1 MLADAVKRREK
12 IESYKKI
19 VLESRRNDND
29 RVLEYCHKIIE
40 LADETSDEDALGF
53 AYFYIGEVEY
63 LTNSIDEMFGSMLNA
78 LRYLGNS
85 GQWCLAARVYN
96 VMGITSVSRGNTV
109 AAMEYY
115 MSGLY
120 ICEEHDVKSVQSSI
134 ELNLGYLYLDA
145 GVYKEAEEYFLKA
158 YNEYV
163 RTPAEKRRNETLT
176 MIYTNLATC
185 NLLAAE
191 LDKAKEYIGKLK
203 DECQA
208 SFSNMDYIYVECLEV
223 RFHHICGDYESR
235 DKIIDDVKR
244 RLSGNVLIMDIFD
257 DIYDFCNLMIEI
269 DRLDVLQEIIERL
282 DEPIKKTQI
291 NNLKRKF
298 LTLKI
303 KLYMKNGDKEA
314 CDGALIRFFDLS
326 EKLEEDKQKMIASI
340 LHVRNSVDK
349 MKDKQR
355 VLEAEKLKL
364 LERSETDQLTG
375 IANRYRLVQYAQSSL
390 AKCKRERI
398 PLSYEVLDIDYFK
411 QYNDTYGHQAGDECI
426 KAVAGI
432 LADIQNDSIFA
443 ARYGGD
449 EFVVIYVG
457 MSVEEVVRTAEVL
470 KRRVQE
476 LESVYKGAGVDVG
489 VTISQGICHCIPE
502 EDSKDRDYLYSADI
516 MLYNVKRKKRNGI
529 CVGDLSGKEI
539 DY

>member
-63 LTNSIDEMFGSMLNA
+63 LTNSLDEMFGSMLNA

-120 ICEEHDVKSVQSSI
+120 ICEEHDVKSVHSSI

-163 RTPAEKRRNETLT
+163 RTPAEKRRNESLT

-185 NLLAAE
+185 HLLAGE
-191 LDKAKEYIGKLK
+191 LDKAREYIGKLK

-244 RLSGNVLIMDIFD
+244 RLSRNVLIMDIFD

-314 CDGALIRFFDLS
+314 CDGALVSFFDLS

-476 LESVYKGAGVDVG
+476 LGSVYKGAGVDVG

>member
-1 MLADAVKRREK
+1 MQADAVKRREK

-19 VLESRRNDND
+19 VLENRRNDND

-63 LTNSIDEMFGSMLNA
+63 LTNSIDEMFDSMLNA

-85 GQWCLAARVYN
+85 SQWYLAARVYN

-176 MIYTNLATC
+176 MIYTNLVTC
-185 NLLAAE
+185 HLLADE
-191 LDKAKEYIGKLK
+191 LDKAKEYIGRLK

-208 SFSNMDYIYVECLEV
+208 SFGNMDYIYVECLEV

-235 DKIIDDVKR
+235 DKIINDVKR

-314 CDGALIRFFDLS
+314 CDGALISFFELS
-326 EKLEEDKQKMIASI
+326 EKLERDKQKMIASI

-432 LADIQNDSIFA
+432 LSDIQNDSIFA

-457 MSVEEVVRTAEVL
+457 MSVEEVVRTAEVF

-476 LESVYKGAGVDVG
+476 LGSVYKGAGVDVG

>member
-1 MLADAVKRREK
+1 MQADAVKRKEK

-19 VLESRRNDND
+19 VLENIRNDND
-29 RVLEYCHKIIE
+29 SVLEYCHKIIE

-53 AYFYIGEVEY
+53 AYFYMGEVDY
-63 LTNSIDEMFGSMLNA
+63 LTNSIDEMFDSMLNA

-85 GQWCLAARVYN
+85 DQWYLAARVYN

-145 GVYKEAEEYFLKA
+145 GVYKEAEKYFLKA

-176 MIYTNLATC
+176 MIYTNLVTC
-185 NLLAAE
+185 HLLADE
-191 LDKAKEYIGKLK
+191 LDKAKEYIGRLK

-208 SFSNMDYIYVECLEV
+208 SFGNMDYIYVECLEV

-235 DKIIDDVKR
+235 DKIINDVKR

-282 DEPIKKTQI
+282 DESIKKTQI

-314 CDGALIRFFDLS
+314 CDGALISFFDLS
-326 EKLEEDKQKMIASI
+326 EKLEKDKQKMIASI

-349 MKDKQR
+349 MEDKQR

-364 LERSETDQLTG
+364 LEMSETDQLTG
-375 IANRYRLVQYAQSSL
+375 IANRYRLVQYAQASL
-390 AKCKRERI
+390 ERCKRERI

-411 QYNDTYGHQAGDECI
+411 QYNDTYGHQVGDECI

-432 LADIQNDSIFA
+432 LSDIQNDSIFA

-457 MSVEEVVRTAEVL
+457 MSVEEVVRTAEVF

-476 LESVYKGAGVDVG
+476 LGSVYKGTGVDVG

>member
-1 MLADAVKRREK
+1 MQADAVKRREK

-19 VLESRRNDND
+19 VLENRRNDND

-40 LADETSDEDALGF
+40 LADETGDEDALGF

-163 RTPAEKRRNETLT
+163 RTPAGKRRIETLT

-185 NLLAAE
+185 HLLADE

-244 RLSGNVLIMDIFD
+244 RLSRNVLIMDIFD

-314 CDGALIRFFDLS
+314 CNGALVSFFDLS
-326 EKLEEDKQKMIASI
+326 EKLEKDKQKMIASI

-390 AKCKRERI
+390 AKCKKERI
-398 PLSYEVLDIDYFK
+398 PLAYEVLDIDYFK

-457 MSVEEVVRTAEVL
+457 MSVEEVARTAEVL
-470 KRRVQE
+470 KRRVEE
-476 LESVYKGAGVDVG
+476 LESVYKGTGVDGG

>member
-1 MLADAVKRREK
+1 MQADAVKRREK

-19 VLESRRNDND
+19 VLENRRNDND
-29 RVLEYCHKIIE
+29 MVLEYCHKIIE
-40 LADETSDEDALGF
+40 LADETGDEDALGF

-63 LTNSIDEMFGSMLNA
+63 LTNSIDEMFDSMLNA

-85 GQWCLAARVYN
+85 GQWYLAARVYN

-115 MSGLY
+115 KSGLY

-163 RTPAEKRRNETLT
+163 RTPAGKRRNETLT

-185 NLLAAE
+185 HLLADE

-208 SFSNMDYIYVECLEV
+208 SFGNMDYIYVECLEV
-223 RFHHICGDYESR
+223 RLHHICGDYESR

-269 DRLDVLQEIIERL
+269 DRLDVMQEIIEKL

-298 LTLKI
+298 ITLKI

-314 CDGALIRFFDLS
+314 CDGALISFFELS
-326 EKLEEDKQKMIASI
+326 EKLEKDKQKMIASI

-349 MKDKQR
+349 MEDKQR

-364 LERSETDQLTG
+364 LEMSETDQLTG
-375 IANRYRLVQYAQSSL
+375 IANRYRLVQYAQASL
-390 AKCKRERI
+390 ERCKRERI

-411 QYNDTYGHQAGDECI
+411 QYNDTYGHQVGDECI

-432 LADIQNDSIFA
+432 LSDIQNDSIFA

-457 MSVEEVVRTAEVL
+457 MSVVEVVRTAEVL

-476 LESVYKGAGVDVG
+476 LGSVYKGTGVDVG

>member
-1 MLADAVKRREK
+1 MQADVVKRREK

-19 VLESRRNDND
+19 VLENRRNDND

-40 LADETSDEDALGF
+40 LADETGDEDALGF

-63 LTNSIDEMFGSMLNA
+63 LTNSIDEMFDSMLNA

-85 GQWCLAARVYN
+85 GQWYLAARVYN

-134 ELNLGYLYLDA
+134 ELNLGYLHLDA

-185 NLLAAE
+185 NLLADE
-191 LDKAKEYIGKLK
+191 LDKAKEYIGRLK

-208 SFSNMDYIYVECLEV
+208 SFGNMDYIYVECLEV

-269 DRLDVLQEIIERL
+269 DRLDVMQEIIEKL

-298 LTLKI
+298 ITLKI

-314 CDGALIRFFDLS
+314 CDGALISFFELS
-326 EKLEEDKQKMIASI
+326 EKLEKDKQKMIASI

-349 MKDKQR
+349 MEDKQR

-364 LERSETDQLTG
+364 LEMSETDQLTG
-375 IANRYRLVQYAQSSL
+375 IANRYRLVQYAQASL
-390 AKCKRERI
+390 ERCKRERI

-411 QYNDTYGHQAGDECI
+411 QYNDTYGHQVGDECI

-432 LADIQNDSIFA
+432 LSDIQNDSIFA

-476 LESVYKGAGVDVG
+476 LGSVYKGTGVDVG

>member
-1 MLADAVKRREK
+1 MQADVVKRREK

-19 VLESRRNDND
+19 VLENRRNDND

-40 LADETSDEDALGF
+40 LADETGDEDALGF

-63 LTNSIDEMFGSMLNA
+63 LTNSIDEMFDSMLNA

-85 GQWCLAARVYN
+85 GQWYLAARVYN

-134 ELNLGYLYLDA
+134 ELNLGYLHLDA

-185 NLLAAE
+185 NLLADE
-191 LDKAKEYIGKLK
+191 LDKAKEYIGRLK

-208 SFSNMDYIYVECLEV
+208 SFGNMDYIYVECLEV

-235 DKIIDDVKR
+235 DKIINDVKR

-269 DRLDVLQEIIERL
+269 DRLDVMQEIIEKL

-298 LTLKI
+298 ITLKI

-314 CDGALIRFFDLS
+314 CDGALISFFELS
-326 EKLEEDKQKMIASI
+326 EKLEKDKQKMIASI

-349 MKDKQR
+349 MEDKQR

-364 LERSETDQLTG
+364 LEMSETDQLTG
-375 IANRYRLVQYAQSSL
+375 IANRYRLVQYAQASL
-390 AKCKRERI
+390 ERCKRERI

-411 QYNDTYGHQAGDECI
+411 QYNDTYGHQVGDECI

-432 LADIQNDSIFA
+432 LSDIQNDSIFA

-457 MSVEEVVRTAEVL
+457 MSVVEVVRTAEVL

-476 LESVYKGAGVDVG
+476 LGSVYKGTGVDVG

>member
-1 MLADAVKRREK
+1 MQADAVKRREK

-40 LADETSDEDALGF
+40 LADETGDEDALGF

-96 VMGITSVSRGNTV
+96 VMGITSISRGNTV

-185 NLLAAE
+185 HLLADE

-235 DKIIDDVKR
+235 DKIINDVKR

-326 EKLEEDKQKMIASI
+326 EKLEEDKQNMIASI
-340 LHVRNSVDK
+340 LHVRDLVDK

-375 IANRYRLVQYAQSSL
+375 IANRYRLLQYAQSSL
-390 AKCKRERI
+390 AKCKKERI
-398 PLSYEVLDIDYFK
+398 PLAYEVLDIDYFK

-457 MSVEEVVRTAEVL
+457 MSVEEVARTAEVL
-470 KRRVQE
+470 KRRVEE
-476 LESVYKGAGVDVG
+476 LESVYKGTGVDGG

>member
-29 RVLEYCHKIIE
+29 RVLDYCHKIIE
-40 LADETSDEDALGF
+40 LADETGDEDALGF

-163 RTPAEKRRNETLT
+163 RTPAGKRRIETLT

-185 NLLAAE
+185 HLLADE

-244 RLSGNVLIMDIFD
+244 RLSRNVLIMDIFD

-314 CDGALIRFFDLS
+314 CNGALVSFFDLS
-326 EKLEEDKQKMIASI
+326 EKLEKDKQKMIASI

-390 AKCKRERI
+390 AKCKKERI
-398 PLSYEVLDIDYFK
+398 PLAYEVLDIDYFK

-457 MSVEEVVRTAEVL
+457 MSVEEVARTAEVL
-470 KRRVQE
+470 KRRVEE
-476 LESVYKGAGVDVG
+476 LESVYKGTGVDGG

>member
-1 MLADAVKRREK
+1 M
-12 IESYKKI
+12 
-19 VLESRRNDND
+19 
-29 RVLEYCHKIIE
+29 
-40 LADETSDEDALGF
+40 
-53 AYFYIGEVEY
+53 
-63 LTNSIDEMFGSMLNA
+63 M
-78 LRYLGNS
+78 
-85 GQWCLAARVYN
+85 
-96 VMGITSVSRGNTV
+96 
-109 AAMEYY
+109 
-115 MSGLY
+115 
-120 ICEEHDVKSVQSSI
+120 
-134 ELNLGYLYLDA
+134 
-145 GVYKEAEEYFLKA
+145 
-158 YNEYV
+158 
-163 RTPAEKRRNETLT
+163 
-176 MIYTNLATC
+176 
-185 NLLAAE
+185 
-191 LDKAKEYIGKLK
+191 
-203 DECQA
+203 
-208 SFSNMDYIYVECLEV
+208 
-223 RFHHICGDYESR
+223 
-235 DKIIDDVKR
+235 
-244 RLSGNVLIMDIFD
+244 
-257 DIYDFCNLMIEI
+257 EI

-314 CDGALIRFFDLS
+314 CDGALISFFDLS
-326 EKLEEDKQKMIASI
+326 EKLEKDKQKMIASI

-411 QYNDTYGHQAGDECI
+411 QYNDAYGHQAGDECI
-426 KAVAGI
+426 KVVAGI
-432 LADIQNDSIFA
+432 LSDIQNDSIFA

-476 LESVYKGAGVDVG
+476 LGSVYKGAGVDVG

>member
-1 MLADAVKRREK
+1 MQADAVKRREK

-19 VLESRRNDND
+19 VLENRRNDND

-40 LADETSDEDALGF
+40 LADETGDEDALGF

-109 AAMEYY
+109 VAMEYY

-163 RTPAEKRRNETLT
+163 RTPAGKRRIETLT

-185 NLLAAE
+185 HLLADE

-244 RLSGNVLIMDIFD
+244 RLSRNVLIMDIFD

-314 CDGALIRFFDLS
+314 CNGALVSFFDLS
-326 EKLEEDKQKMIASI
+326 EKLEKDKQKMIASI

-390 AKCKRERI
+390 AKCKKERI
-398 PLSYEVLDIDYFK
+398 PLAYEVLDIDYFK

-457 MSVEEVVRTAEVL
+457 MSVEEVARTAEVL
-470 KRRVQE
+470 KRRVEE
-476 LESVYKGAGVDVG
+476 LESVYKGTGVDGG

>member
-1 MLADAVKRREK
+1 MQADAVKRKEK

-19 VLESRRNDND
+19 VLENRRNDND

-63 LTNSIDEMFGSMLNA
+63 LTNSIDEMFDSMLNA

-85 GQWCLAARVYN
+85 DQWYLAARVYN

-158 YNEYV
+158 YNGYV

-185 NLLAAE
+185 HLLADE

-208 SFSNMDYIYVECLEV
+208 SFGNMDYIYVECLEV
-223 RFHHICGDYESR
+223 RFHHICGDYKSR

-257 DIYDFCNLMIEI
+257 DIYDFCNLMVEI
-269 DRLDVLQEIIERL
+269 DRLDVLQEIIEKL

-314 CDGALIRFFDLS
+314 CDGALISFFELS
-326 EKLEEDKQKMIASI
+326 EKLEMDKQKMIASI

-390 AKCKRERI
+390 AKCKKERI

-411 QYNDTYGHQAGDECI
+411 QYNNTYGHQAGDECI

-432 LADIQNDSIFA
+432 LSDIRNDSIFA

-470 KRRVQE
+470 KRRAQE
-476 LESVYKGAGVDVG
+476 LGSVYKGAGVDVG

-516 MLYNVKRKKRNGI
+516 MLYNVKRKRRNGI

>member
-1 MLADAVKRREK
+1 MQADAVKRKEK

-19 VLESRRNDND
+19 VLENIRNDND
-29 RVLEYCHKIIE
+29 SVLEYCHKIIE

-63 LTNSIDEMFGSMLNA
+63 LTNSIDEMFDSMLNA

-85 GQWCLAARVYN
+85 DQWYLAARVYN

-185 NLLAAE
+185 NLLADE
-191 LDKAKEYIGKLK
+191 LDKAKEYIDKLK

-235 DKIIDDVKR
+235 DKIINDVKR

-257 DIYDFCNLMIEI
+257 DIYDFCNLMMEI

-314 CDGALIRFFDLS
+314 CDGALISFFDLS
-326 EKLEEDKQKMIASI
+326 EKLEKDKQKMIASI

-390 AKCKRERI
+390 AKCKKEQI

-432 LADIQNDSIFA
+432 LSDIQNDSIFA

-476 LESVYKGAGVDVG
+476 LGSVYKGTGVDVG

-502 EDSKDRDYLYSADI
+502 KDSKDRDYLYSADI

>member
-1 MLADAVKRREK
+1 MQADAVKRREK

-19 VLESRRNDND
+19 VLENRRNDND

-85 GQWCLAARVYN
+85 GQWYLAARVYN

-185 NLLAAE
+185 HLLADE

-208 SFSNMDYIYVECLEV
+208 SFGNMDYIYVECLEV
-223 RFHHICGDYESR
+223 RFHHICGDYKSR

-257 DIYDFCNLMIEI
+257 DIYDFCNLMVEI
-269 DRLDVLQEIIERL
+269 DRLDVLQEIIEKL

-314 CDGALIRFFDLS
+314 CDGALISFFELS
-326 EKLEEDKQKMIASI
+326 EKLEMDKQKMIASI

-390 AKCKRERI
+390 AKCKKERI

-432 LADIQNDSIFA
+432 LSDIRNDSIFA

-470 KRRVQE
+470 KRRAQE
-476 LESVYKGAGVDVG
+476 LGSVYKGAGVDVG

-516 MLYNVKRKKRNGI
+516 MLYNVKRKRRNGI
-529 CVGDLSGKEI
+529 CVGDLSGEEI

>member
-1 MLADAVKRREK
+1 MQADAVKRREK

-40 LADETSDEDALGF
+40 LADETGDEDALGF

-163 RTPAEKRRNETLT
+163 RTPAEKRRIETLT
-176 MIYTNLATC
+176 MIYTNLVTC
-185 NLLAAE
+185 HLLADE

-340 LHVRNSVDK
+340 LHVRDLVDK

-375 IANRYRLVQYAQSSL
+375 IANRYRLLQYAQSSL
-390 AKCKRERI
+390 AKCKKERI
-398 PLSYEVLDIDYFK
+398 PLAYEVLDIDYFK

-457 MSVEEVVRTAEVL
+457 MSVEEVARTAEVL
-470 KRRVQE
+470 KRRVEE
-476 LESVYKGAGVDVG
+476 LESVYKGTGVDGG

>member
-1 MLADAVKRREK
+1 MQADVVKRREK

-19 VLESRRNDND
+19 VLENRRNDND

-40 LADETSDEDALGF
+40 LADETGDEDALGF

-63 LTNSIDEMFGSMLNA
+63 LTNSIDEMFDSMLNA

-85 GQWCLAARVYN
+85 GQWYLAARVYN

-134 ELNLGYLYLDA
+134 ELNLGYLHLDA
-145 GVYKEAEEYFLKA
+145 GVYKEAEDYFLKA

-185 NLLAAE
+185 NLLADE
-191 LDKAKEYIGKLK
+191 LDKAKEYIGRLK

-208 SFSNMDYIYVECLEV
+208 SFGNMDYIYVECLEV

-235 DKIIDDVKR
+235 DKIINDVKR

-314 CDGALIRFFDLS
+314 CDGALISFFELS
-326 EKLEEDKQKMIASI
+326 EKLEKDKQKMIASI

-349 MKDKQR
+349 MEDKQR

-364 LERSETDQLTG
+364 LEMSETDQLTG
-375 IANRYRLVQYAQSSL
+375 IANRYRLVQYAQASL
-390 AKCKRERI
+390 ERCKRERI

-411 QYNDTYGHQAGDECI
+411 QYNDTYGHQVGDECI

-432 LADIQNDSIFA
+432 LSDIQNDSIFA

-457 MSVEEVVRTAEVL
+457 MSVVEVVRTAEVL

-476 LESVYKGAGVDVG
+476 LGSVYKGTGVDVG

-516 MLYNVKRKKRNGI
+516 MLYNVKRKKET
-529 CVGDLSGKEI
+529 V
-539 DY
+539 YV

>member
-1 MLADAVKRREK
+1 MQADAVKRREK

-19 VLESRRNDND
+19 VLENRRNDND
-29 RVLEYCHKIIE
+29 MVLEYCHKIIE

-185 NLLAAE
+185 HLLADE

-223 RFHHICGDYESR
+223 RFHHICGDCESR
-235 DKIIDDVKR
+235 DKIINDVKR

-314 CDGALIRFFDLS
+314 CDGALVSFFDLS

-390 AKCKRERI
+390 AKCKKERI
-398 PLSYEVLDIDYFK
+398 PLAYEVLDIDYFK

-426 KAVAGI
+426 KVVAGI
-432 LADIQNDSIFA
+432 LSDIQNDSIFA

-457 MSVEEVVRTAEVL
+457 MSVDEVVRTAEVL

-476 LESVYKGAGVDVG
+476 LGSVYKGACVDVG

>member
-1 MLADAVKRREK
+1 MQADAVKRREK

-19 VLESRRNDND
+19 VLENRRNDND

-40 LADETSDEDALGF
+40 LADEASDEDALGF

-63 LTNSIDEMFGSMLNA
+63 LANSIDEMFGSMLNA

-85 GQWCLAARVYN
+85 GQWYLAARVYN

-115 MSGLY
+115 LSGLY

-163 RTPAEKRRNETLT
+163 RTPAQKRRNETLT

-185 NLLAAE
+185 HLLADE

-208 SFSNMDYIYVECLEV
+208 SFGNMDYIYVECLEV
-223 RFHHICGDYESR
+223 RFHHICGDYKSR

-257 DIYDFCNLMIEI
+257 DIYDFCNLMVEI
-269 DRLDVLQEIIERL
+269 DRLDVLQEIIEKL

-298 LTLKI
+298 LILKI

-314 CDGALIRFFDLS
+314 CDGALISFFELS
-326 EKLEEDKQKMIASI
+326 EKLEMDKQKMIASI

-390 AKCKRERI
+390 AKCKKERI

-432 LADIQNDSIFA
+432 LSDIQNDSIFA

-470 KRRVQE
+470 KRRAQE
-476 LESVYKGAGVDVG
+476 LGSVYKGAGVDVG

-502 EDSKDRDYLYSADI
+502 EDSKDRDYLYYADI
-516 MLYNVKRKKRNGI
+516 MLYNVKRKRRNGI
-529 CVGDLSGKEI
+529 CVGDLSGEEI

>member
-1 MLADAVKRREK
+1 MQADAVKRREK

-40 LADETSDEDALGF
+40 LADETGDEDALGF

-96 VMGITSVSRGNTV
+96 VMGITSISRGNTV

-185 NLLAAE
+185 HLLADE

-235 DKIIDDVKR
+235 DKIINDVKR

-340 LHVRNSVDK
+340 LHVRDLVDK

-390 AKCKRERI
+390 AKCKREQI

-432 LADIQNDSIFA
+432 LSDIQNDSIFA

-457 MSVEEVVRTAEVL
+457 MSVEEVARTAEVL
-470 KRRVQE
+470 KRRVEE
-476 LESVYKGAGVDVG
+476 LESVYKGTGVDGG

>member
-1 MLADAVKRREK
+1 MQADAVKRREK

-40 LADETSDEDALGF
+40 LADETGDEDALGF

-96 VMGITSVSRGNTV
+96 VMGITSVGRGNTV

-163 RTPAEKRRNETLT
+163 RTPAEKRRIETLT

-185 NLLAAE
+185 HLLADE

-244 RLSGNVLIMDIFD
+244 RLSRNVLIMDIFD

-314 CDGALIRFFDLS
+314 CDGALISFFDLS

-375 IANRYRLVQYAQSSL
+375 IANRYRLLQYAQSSL
-390 AKCKRERI
+390 AKCKKERI
-398 PLSYEVLDIDYFK
+398 PLAYDVLDIDYFK

-457 MSVEEVVRTAEVL
+457 MSVEEVARTAEVL
-470 KRRVQE
+470 KRRVEE
-476 LESVYKGAGVDVG
+476 LESVYKGTGVDGG

>member
-1 MLADAVKRREK
+1 MQADAVKRREK

-40 LADETSDEDALGF
+40 LADETGDEDALGF

-96 VMGITSVSRGNTV
+96 VMGITSISRGNTV

-185 NLLAAE
+185 HLLADE

-235 DKIIDDVKR
+235 DKIINDVKR

-314 CDGALIRFFDLS
+314 CDGALVSFFDLS

-375 IANRYRLVQYAQSSL
+375 IANRYRLLQYAQSSL
-390 AKCKRERI
+390 AKCKKERI
-398 PLSYEVLDIDYFK
+398 PLAYEVLDIDYFK

-476 LESVYKGAGVDVG
+476 LGSVYKGAGVDGG

>member
-1 MLADAVKRREK
+1 MQADAVKRREK

-63 LTNSIDEMFGSMLNA
+63 LTNSIDEMFGSMLSA

-185 NLLAAE
+185 HLLADE

-223 RFHHICGDYESR
+223 RFHHICGDCESR
-235 DKIIDDVKR
+235 DKIINDVKR

-314 CDGALIRFFDLS
+314 CDGALVSFFDLS

-390 AKCKRERI
+390 AKCKKERI
-398 PLSYEVLDIDYFK
+398 PLAYEVLDIDYFK

-476 LESVYKGAGVDVG
+476 LGSVYKGAGVDVG

>member
-1 MLADAVKRREK
+1 MQADAVKRREK

-19 VLESRRNDND
+19 VLENRRNDND

-40 LADETSDEDALGF
+40 LADETGDEDALGF

-63 LTNSIDEMFGSMLNA
+63 LANSIDEMFGSMLNA

-85 GQWCLAARVYN
+85 GQWYLAARVYN

-115 MSGLY
+115 LSGLY

-163 RTPAEKRRNETLT
+163 RTPAGKRRNETLT

-185 NLLAAE
+185 HLLADE

-208 SFSNMDYIYVECLEV
+208 SFGNMDYIYVECLEV
-223 RFHHICGDYESR
+223 RLHHICGDYESR

-244 RLSGNVLIMDIFD
+244 RLSGKVLIMDIFD
-257 DIYDFCNLMIEI
+257 DIYDFCDLMIEI

-314 CDGALIRFFDLS
+314 CDGALISFFELS
-326 EKLEEDKQKMIASI
+326 EKLEKDKQKMIASI

-349 MKDKQR
+349 MEDKQR

-364 LERSETDQLTG
+364 LEMSETDQLTG
-375 IANRYRLVQYAQSSL
+375 IANRYRLVQYAQASL
-390 AKCKRERI
+390 ERCKRERI

-411 QYNDTYGHQAGDECI
+411 QYNDTYGHQVGDECI

-432 LADIQNDSIFA
+432 LSDIQNDSIFA

-457 MSVEEVVRTAEVL
+457 MSVVEVVRTAEVL

-476 LESVYKGAGVDVG
+476 LGSVYKGTGVDVG

>member
-1 MLADAVKRREK
+1 MQADAVKRREK

-19 VLESRRNDND
+19 VLENRRNDND

-40 LADETSDEDALGF
+40 LADETGDEDALGF

-63 LTNSIDEMFGSMLNA
+63 LTNSIDEMFDSMLNA

-85 GQWCLAARVYN
+85 GQWYLAARVYN

-134 ELNLGYLYLDA
+134 ELNLGYLHLDA

-185 NLLAAE
+185 NLLADE
-191 LDKAKEYIGKLK
+191 LDKAKEYIGRLK

-208 SFSNMDYIYVECLEV
+208 SFGNMDYIYVECLEV

-235 DKIIDDVKR
+235 DKIINDVKR

-314 CDGALIRFFDLS
+314 CDGALISFFELS
-326 EKLEEDKQKMIASI
+326 EKLEKDKQKMIASI

-349 MKDKQR
+349 MEDKQR

-364 LERSETDQLTG
+364 LEMSETDQLTG
-375 IANRYRLVQYAQSSL
+375 IANRYRLVQYAQASL
-390 AKCKRERI
+390 ERCKRERI

-411 QYNDTYGHQAGDECI
+411 QYNDTYGHQVGDECI

-432 LADIQNDSIFA
+432 LSDIQNDSIFA

-457 MSVEEVVRTAEVL
+457 MSVVEVVRTAEVL

-476 LESVYKGAGVDVG
+476 LGSVYKGTGVDVG

>member
-1 MLADAVKRREK
+1 MQADAVKRREK

-96 VMGITSVSRGNTV
+96 VMGVTSVSRGNTV

-120 ICEEHDVKSVQSSI
+120 VCEEHDVKSVQSSI

-185 NLLAAE
+185 HLLAAE

-269 DRLDVLQEIIERL
+269 DRLDVLQEIVERL

-314 CDGALIRFFDLS
+314 CDGALVSFFDLS
-326 EKLEEDKQKMIASI
+326 EKLEKDKQKMIASI

-398 PLSYEVLDIDYFK
+398 PLAYEVLDIDYFK

-432 LADIQNDSIFA
+432 LSDIQNDSIFA

-457 MSVEEVVRTAEVL
+457 MSVEEVARTAEVL
-470 KRRVQE
+470 KRRVEE
-476 LESVYKGAGVDVG
+476 LESVYKGTGVDGG

>member
-1 MLADAVKRREK
+1 MQADAVKRREK

-19 VLESRRNDND
+19 VLENRRNDND
-29 RVLEYCHKIIE
+29 MVLEYCHKIIE
-40 LADETSDEDALGF
+40 LADETGDEDALGF

-85 GQWCLAARVYN
+85 GQWYLAARVYN

-115 MSGLY
+115 KSGLY

-163 RTPAEKRRNETLT
+163 RTPAGKRRNETLT

-185 NLLAAE
+185 HLLADE

-208 SFSNMDYIYVECLEV
+208 SFGNMDYIYVECLEV
-223 RFHHICGDYESR
+223 RLHHICGDYESR

-269 DRLDVLQEIIERL
+269 DRLDVMQEIIEKL

-298 LTLKI
+298 ITLKI

-314 CDGALIRFFDLS
+314 CDGALISFFELS
-326 EKLEEDKQKMIASI
+326 EKLEKDKQKMIASI

-349 MKDKQR
+349 MEDKQR

-364 LERSETDQLTG
+364 LEMSETDQLTG
-375 IANRYRLVQYAQSSL
+375 IANRYRLVQYAQASL
-390 AKCKRERI
+390 ERCKRERI

-411 QYNDTYGHQAGDECI
+411 QYNDTYGHQVGDECI

-432 LADIQNDSIFA
+432 LSDIQNDSIFA

-457 MSVEEVVRTAEVL
+457 MSVVEVVRTAEVL

-476 LESVYKGAGVDVG
+476 LGSVYKGTGVDVG

>member
-1 MLADAVKRREK
+1 MQADAVKRKEK

-19 VLESRRNDND
+19 VLENRRNDND

-63 LTNSIDEMFGSMLNA
+63 LTNSIDEMCDSMLNA

-85 GQWCLAARVYN
+85 DQWYLAARVYN

-185 NLLAAE
+185 HLLADE

-208 SFSNMDYIYVECLEV
+208 LFSSMDYIYVECLEV

-235 DKIIDDVKR
+235 DKIINDVKR

-257 DIYDFCNLMIEI
+257 DIYDFCNLMMEI

-314 CDGALIRFFDLS
+314 CDGALISFFDLS
-326 EKLEEDKQKMIASI
+326 EKLENDKQKMIASI

-390 AKCKRERI
+390 AKCKKERI
-398 PLSYEVLDIDYFK
+398 PLAYEVLDIDYFK

-457 MSVEEVVRTAEVL
+457 MSVEEVVRTAEFL
-470 KRRVQE
+470 KGRVQE
-476 LESVYKGAGVDVG
+476 LGSVYKGSGVDAG

-516 MLYNVKRKKRNGI
+516 MLYNVKRKKET
-529 CVGDLSGKEI
+529 V
-539 DY
+539 YV

>member
-1 MLADAVKRREK
+1 MQADAVKRKEK

-19 VLESRRNDND
+19 VLENRRNDND

-40 LADETSDEDALGF
+40 LADETGDEDALGF

-63 LTNSIDEMFGSMLNA
+63 LTNSIDEMFDSMLNA

-85 GQWCLAARVYN
+85 DQWYLAARVYN

-158 YNEYV
+158 YNGYV

-185 NLLAAE
+185 HLLADE

-208 SFSNMDYIYVECLEV
+208 LFSSMDYIYVECLEV
-223 RFHHICGDYESR
+223 RFHHICGDYKSR

-257 DIYDFCNLMIEI
+257 DIYDFCNLMVEI
-269 DRLDVLQEIIERL
+269 DRLDVLQEIIEKL

-314 CDGALIRFFDLS
+314 CDGALISFFELS
-326 EKLEEDKQKMIASI
+326 EKLEMDKQKMIASI

-390 AKCKRERI
+390 AKCKKERI

-432 LADIQNDSIFA
+432 LSDIRNDSIFA

-470 KRRVQE
+470 KRRAQE
-476 LESVYKGAGVDVG
+476 LGSVYKGAGVDVG

-516 MLYNVKRKKRNGI
+516 MLYNVKRKRRNGI

>member
-1 MLADAVKRREK
+1 MQADAVKRKEK

-19 VLESRRNDND
+19 VLENRRNDND

-63 LTNSIDEMFGSMLNA
+63 LTNSIDEMFDSMSNA

-85 GQWCLAARVYN
+85 GQWYLAARVYN

-120 ICEEHDVKSVQSSI
+120 ICEEYDVKSVQSSI

-163 RTPAEKRRNETLT
+163 RTPAEKCRNETLT

-185 NLLAAE
+185 NLLADE

-208 SFSNMDYIYVECLEV
+208 LFSNMDYIYVECLEV

-235 DKIIDDVKR
+235 DKIINDVKR

-314 CDGALIRFFDLS
+314 CDGALISFFDLS
-326 EKLEEDKQKMIASI
+326 EKLENDKQKMIASI

-390 AKCKRERI
+390 AKCKKERI
-398 PLSYEVLDIDYFK
+398 PLAYEVLDIDYFK

-457 MSVEEVVRTAEVL
+457 MSVEEVVRTAEFL
-470 KRRVQE
+470 KGRVQE
-476 LESVYKGAGVDVG
+476 LGSVYKGAGVDVG

-529 CVGDLSGKEI
+529 SVGDLSGKEI

>member
-269 DRLDVLQEIIERL
+269 DRIDVLQEIIERL

-314 CDGALIRFFDLS
+314 CDGALVSFFDLS

-426 KAVAGI
+426 KVVAGI
-432 LADIQNDSIFA
+432 LSDIQNDSIFA

-457 MSVEEVVRTAEVL
+457 MSVEEVVRTAEFL
-470 KRRVQE
+470 KGRVQE
-476 LESVYKGAGVDVG
+476 LGSVYKGSGVDAG

>member
-1 MLADAVKRREK
+1 MQADAVKRREK

-19 VLESRRNDND
+19 VLENRRNDND
-29 RVLEYCHKIIE
+29 MVLEYCHKIIE

-269 DRLDVLQEIIERL
+269 DRIDVLQEIIERL

-314 CDGALIRFFDLS
+314 CDGALVSFFDLS

-375 IANRYRLVQYAQSSL
+375 IANRYRLLQYAQSSL
-390 AKCKRERI
+390 AKCKKERI
-398 PLSYEVLDIDYFK
+398 PLAYEVLDIDYFK

-457 MSVEEVVRTAEVL
+457 MSVEEVVRTAEFL
-470 KRRVQE
+470 KGRVQE
-476 LESVYKGAGVDVG
+476 LGSVYKGSGVDGG

>member
-1 MLADAVKRREK
+1 MQADVVKRREK

-19 VLESRRNDND
+19 VLENRRNDND

-40 LADETSDEDALGF
+40 LADETGDEDALGF

-63 LTNSIDEMFGSMLNA
+63 LTNSIDEMFDSMLNA

-85 GQWCLAARVYN
+85 GQWYLAARVYN

-134 ELNLGYLYLDA
+134 ELNLGYLHLDA

-185 NLLAAE
+185 NLLADE
-191 LDKAKEYIGKLK
+191 LDKAKEYIGRLK

-208 SFSNMDYIYVECLEV
+208 SFGNMDYIYVECLEV

-235 DKIIDDVKR
+235 DKIINDVKR
-244 RLSGNVLIMDIFD
+244 RLSGKVLIMDIFD

-269 DRLDVLQEIIERL
+269 DRLDVMQEIIEKL

-298 LTLKI
+298 ITLKI

-314 CDGALIRFFDLS
+314 CDGALISFFELS
-326 EKLEEDKQKMIASI
+326 EKLEKDKQKMIASI

-349 MKDKQR
+349 MEDKQR

-364 LERSETDQLTG
+364 LEMSETDQLTG
-375 IANRYRLVQYAQSSL
+375 IANRYRLVQYAQASL
-390 AKCKRERI
+390 ERCKRERI

-411 QYNDTYGHQAGDECI
+411 QYNDTYGHQVGDECI

-432 LADIQNDSIFA
+432 LSDIQNDSIFA

-476 LESVYKGAGVDVG
+476 LGSVYKGTGVDVG

>member
-1 MLADAVKRREK
+1 MQADAVKRREK

-19 VLESRRNDND
+19 VLENRRNDND

-40 LADETSDEDALGF
+40 LADETGDEDALGF

-63 LTNSIDEMFGSMLNA
+63 LTNSIDEMFDSMLNA

-85 GQWCLAARVYN
+85 GQWYLAARVYN

-134 ELNLGYLYLDA
+134 ELNLGYLHLDA

-185 NLLAAE
+185 NLLADE
-191 LDKAKEYIGKLK
+191 LDKAKEYIGRLK

-208 SFSNMDYIYVECLEV
+208 SFGNMDYIYVECLEV

-269 DRLDVLQEIIERL
+269 DRLEVMQEIIEKL

-298 LTLKI
+298 ITLKI

-314 CDGALIRFFDLS
+314 CDGALISFFELS
-326 EKLEEDKQKMIASI
+326 EKLEKDKQKMIASI

-349 MKDKQR
+349 MEDKQR

-364 LERSETDQLTG
+364 LEMSETDQLTG
-375 IANRYRLVQYAQSSL
+375 IANRYRLVQYAQASL
-390 AKCKRERI
+390 ERCKRERI

-411 QYNDTYGHQAGDECI
+411 QYNDTYGHQVGDECI

-432 LADIQNDSIFA
+432 LSDIQNDSIFA

-457 MSVEEVVRTAEVL
+457 MSVVEVVRTAEVL

-476 LESVYKGAGVDVG
+476 LGSVYKGTGVDVG

>member
-1 MLADAVKRREK
+1 MQADAVKRKEK

-19 VLESRRNDND
+19 VLENIRNDND

-63 LTNSIDEMFGSMLNA
+63 LTNSIDEMFDSMLNA

-85 GQWCLAARVYN
+85 DQWYLAARVYN

-158 YNEYV
+158 YNGYV

-185 NLLAAE
+185 HLLADE

-208 SFSNMDYIYVECLEV
+208 LFSNMDYIYVECLEV

-257 DIYDFCNLMIEI
+257 DIYDFCNLMMEI

-314 CDGALIRFFDLS
+314 CDGALISFFDLS
-326 EKLEEDKQKMIASI
+326 EKLEKDKQKMIASI

-411 QYNDTYGHQAGDECI
+411 QYNDAYGHQAGDECI
-426 KAVAGI
+426 KVVAGI
-432 LADIQNDSIFA
+432 LSDIQNDSIFA

-476 LESVYKGAGVDVG
+476 LGSVHKGAGVDVG

>member
-1 MLADAVKRREK
+1 MQADVVKRREK

-19 VLESRRNDND
+19 VLENRRNDND

-40 LADETSDEDALGF
+40 LADETGDEDALGF

-63 LTNSIDEMFGSMLNA
+63 LTNSIDEMFDSMLNA

-85 GQWCLAARVYN
+85 GQWYLAARVYN

-134 ELNLGYLYLDA
+134 ELNLGYLHLDA

-185 NLLAAE
+185 NLLADE
-191 LDKAKEYIGKLK
+191 LDKAKEYIGRLK

-208 SFSNMDYIYVECLEV
+208 SFGNMDYIYVECLEV

-235 DKIIDDVKR
+235 DKIINDVKR

-314 CDGALIRFFDLS
+314 CDGALISFFELS
-326 EKLEEDKQKMIASI
+326 EKLEKDKQKMIASI

-349 MKDKQR
+349 MEDKQR

-364 LERSETDQLTG
+364 LEMSETDQLTG
-375 IANRYRLVQYAQSSL
+375 IANRYRLVQYAQASL
-390 AKCKRERI
+390 ERCKRERI

-411 QYNDTYGHQAGDECI
+411 QYNDTYGHQVGDECI

-432 LADIQNDSIFA
+432 LSDIQNDSIFA

-457 MSVEEVVRTAEVL
+457 MSVVEVVRTAEVL

-476 LESVYKGAGVDVG
+476 LGSVYKGTGVDVG

>member
-1 MLADAVKRREK
+1 MQADAVKRREK

-63 LTNSIDEMFGSMLNA
+63 LTNSIDEMCDSMLNA

-85 GQWCLAARVYN
+85 DQWYLAARVYN

-185 NLLAAE
+185 HLLADE

-208 SFSNMDYIYVECLEV
+208 LFSSMDYIYVECLEV

-235 DKIIDDVKR
+235 DKIINDVKR

-257 DIYDFCNLMIEI
+257 DIYDFCNLMMEI

-314 CDGALIRFFDLS
+314 CDGALISFFDLS
-326 EKLEEDKQKMIASI
+326 EKLEKDKQKMIASI

-390 AKCKRERI
+390 AKCKKERI

-432 LADIQNDSIFA
+432 LFDIQNDSIFA

-476 LESVYKGAGVDVG
+476 LGSVYKGAGVDAG

>member
-1 MLADAVKRREK
+1 MQADVVKRREK

-19 VLESRRNDND
+19 VLENRRNDND

-40 LADETSDEDALGF
+40 LADETGDEDALGF

-63 LTNSIDEMFGSMLNA
+63 LTNSIDEMFDSMLNA

-85 GQWCLAARVYN
+85 GQWYLAARVYN

-134 ELNLGYLYLDA
+134 ELNLGYLHLDA

-185 NLLAAE
+185 NLLADE
-191 LDKAKEYIGKLK
+191 LDKAKEYIGRLK

-208 SFSNMDYIYVECLEV
+208 SFGNMDYIYVECLEV

-244 RLSGNVLIMDIFD
+244 RLSGKVLIMDIFD

-269 DRLDVLQEIIERL
+269 DRLDVMQEIIEKL

-298 LTLKI
+298 ITLKI

-314 CDGALIRFFDLS
+314 CDGALISFFELS
-326 EKLEEDKQKMIASI
+326 EKLEKDKQKMIASI

-349 MKDKQR
+349 MEDKQR

-364 LERSETDQLTG
+364 LEMSETDQLTG
-375 IANRYRLVQYAQSSL
+375 IANRYRLVQYAQASL
-390 AKCKRERI
+390 ERCKRERI

-411 QYNDTYGHQAGDECI
+411 QYNDTYGHQVGDECI

-432 LADIQNDSIFA
+432 LSDIQNDSIFA

-476 LESVYKGAGVDVG
+476 LGSVYKGTGVDVG